1 MKGAATVSIEDNK
14 ATVRR
19 VADEIFSQGKL
30 DVIDD
35 IFAPTFV
42 GYTQHGTVIHGSES
56 VKQFVAQYLTAF
68 SNAHSVVED
77 QVAEGDRVVVR
88 LTFTGTHTGTWM
100 GIPPTGKPVT
110 VKGMA
115 LYRALI
121 TASATLHP
129 FSLSQCLSRRTE
141 RRWRYLDGSQNGG
154 KHRAGLLPEKSL
166 RRGRAVR
173 TREEKV
179 VHSCQARTLSRVS
192 EPSQLVMAQ

>member
-1 MKGAATVSIEDNK
+1 MSIEANK

-35 IFAPTFV
+35 IFAPNYV
-42 GYTQHGTVIHGSES
+42 GHTQHGTVVHGAAG

-68 SNAHSVVED
+68 SHAQSVVED

-115 LYRALI
+115 LYRLRDGNI
-121 TASATLHP
+121 VEQWTIGDTL
-129 FSLSQCLSRRTE
+129 
-141 RRWRYLDGSQNGG
+141 
-154 KHRAGLLPEKSL
+154 GLLQQL
-166 RRGRAVR
+166 GAVALPM
-173 TREEKV
+173 
-179 VHSCQARTLSRVS
+179 HSGEA
-192 EPSQLVMAQ
+192 PAQ